1 MSSPANLPALQAVTP
16 NGIHT
21 YLTQAAEEI
30 RTAAAAASLETL
42 KDCSERV
49 TAIYESV
56 TGALTAKPVKPNG
69 SLSSRTLEQIAIG
82 ASGVIDA
89 KTGKI
94 LVPPKKISSGEA
106 FNFVALLE
114 ELVTVHE
121 AALALFEQ
129 LASEQPAPSPTPSQQ
144 DEQQLDESEFRL
156 VCRGLGTPPLHTEQG
171 ITFTEAEAAQDEQQP
186 AQLTS
191 GLTLPG
197 ADAPLVNP
205 FATPDFT
212 LVETGLPFVFTAE
225 TTSPLSVIPEQ
236 EEAPAAERS
245 RTPVPP
251 LNLTALVN
259 ADDAVKG
266 PDRQRSHSARS
277 EAPSDHDEPAATTG
291 TNTLVATDG
300 KVNAGQPAAVPV
312 DDSEESGDELAEDD
326 DQDGKVNERQ
336 PAQGKG
342 SPVAEEASPRK
353 DLPTDILVVDEEET
367 SNCRP
372 GRKTACAA
380 VTAALGGVGYFF
392 KDAIV
397 QAGSTVVVAATTHA
411 PVLWNGVR
419 EAATTHGSAL
429 WNGVKEAVLAGG
441 YKALNATF
449 EQCESDE
456 DVTPGLPGVKPK
468 HVVAATVAASATALV
483 IVGYCASRVAK
494 RKQD

>member
-16 NGIHT
+16 NGIHA
-21 YLTQAAEEI
+21 YLTQAADEI
-30 RTAAAAASLETL
+30 RAAASQASLETL

-56 TGALTAKPVKPNG
+56 TGALTAKPAKPTG
-69 SLSSRTLEQIAIG
+69 GFSSRTLEQIAT
-82 ASGVIDA
+82 DA
-89 KTGKI
+89 AAKKMKI
-94 LVPPKKISSGEA
+94 ASGEA

-121 AALALFEQ
+121 AALELFAQ
-129 LASEQPAPSPTPSQQ
+129 LASEQPAPSPTPSQLH
-144 DEQQLDESEFRL
+144 EQQLDESEFRL
-156 VCRGLGTPPLHTEQG
+156 DCPGLGNPPLHTEQG
-171 ITFTEAEAAQDEQQP
+171 IAFTEAEAAQDEQQP
-186 AQLTS
+186 AQFTF
-191 GLTLPG
+191 GLALPG
-197 ADAPLVNP
+197 TDTPPANP

-251 LNLTALVN
+251 LNLSALVN
-259 ADDAVKG
+259 ADDAVQG
-266 PDRQRSHSARS
+266 PDSQRSDTPKSQ
-277 EAPSDHDEPAATTG
+277 APSESDSDDS
-291 TNTLVATDG
+291 V
-300 KVNAGQPAAVPV
+300 VNAGAKAGQPAAVAV
-312 DDSEESGDELAEDD
+312 EDSDESGDELEEVAP
-326 DQDGKVNERQ
+326 QGGKVNERQ